1 MTRKENLIK
10 ALEGTDLVLI
20 ENVVDEVIFI
30 EKQLKDLKKLP
41 LIKVNPENPLQQ
53 KATPAAKQYKEFLQQ
68 YNNLIKL
75 LYSISGQ
82 DDKSETSPLRLW
94 VDKKNSGKK
103 AGE

>member
-10 ALEGTDLVLI
+10 ALEGADLVLI
-20 ENVVDEVIFI
+20 QNVVDEVIFV
-30 EKQLKDLKKLP
+30 EKQLQELKKLP
-41 LIKVNPENPLQQ
+41 LIKVNPENSLQQ

-82 DDKSETSPLRLW
+82 KENDEESHLRKW
-94 VDKKNSGKK
+94 VNKHVEKTNH
-103 AGE
+103 

>member
-10 ALEGTDLVLI
+10 ALEGADLVLI
-20 ENVVDEVIFI
+20 QNVVDEVIFV
-30 EKQLKDLKKLP
+30 EEQLQELKKLP
-41 LIKVNPENPLQQ
+41 FIKVNPENPLQQ

-82 DDKSETSPLRLW
+82 KENDEESPLRKW
-94 VDKKNSGKK
+94 VNKHVEKTNY
-103 AGE
+103 

>member
-10 ALEGTDLVLI
+10 ALEGADLVLI
-20 ENVVDEVIFI
+20 QNVVDEVIFV
-30 EKQLKDLKKLP
+30 EEQLQELKKLP

-82 DDKSETSPLRLW
+82 KENDEESPLRKW
-94 VDKKNSGKK
+94 VNKHVEKTNY
-103 AGE
+103 